1 MPWLLETMYLE
12 PTGGPRQEF
21 SVPTLVPPK
30 VESSHSSRQPM
41 PPDQDDPCLK
51 ARQRRCRPFSFRC
64 SNDHLMFAS
73 CRESDI
79 LAQQCS
85 LFWFFHNVPGATHK
99 DQSTCYIIGRVAPSQ
114 VRFRVRSVLDY
125 SYAVVQGPKVSQ
137 VNPRDALLQQ
147 TFRPTLSGMSYVE

>member
-51 ARQRRCRPFSFRC
+51 ARQRRCRPSSFRC

-73 CRESDI
+73 CRGKRHTCAPMFFVLVLPLCPRRDTQRPEHVLHHRS
-79 LAQQCS
+79 CS
-85 LFWFFHNVPGATHK
+85 PKSGQVSSTERVGLFL
-99 DQSTCYIIGRVAPSQ
+99 CR
-114 VRFRVRSVLDY
+114 RSGL
-125 SYAVVQGPKVSQ
+125 SAE
-137 VNPRDALLQQ
+137 PREPA
-147 TFRPTLSGMSYVE
+147 